1 MVMIPARIGGTLS
14 LWWMSEVTRPARAPA
29 AKPPIRAS
37 TGKEPST
44 VKSGKSRIRKLIKSP
59 RAMIP

>member
-1 MVMIPARIGGTLS
+1 VNLTAIGVNLALNALLVLVFDFGH
-14 LWWMSEVTRPARAPA
+14 VGVAAAPA
-29 AKPPIRAS
+29 
-37 TGKEPST
+37 GKEPST